1 MKGKINAFC
10 KIHGRLFEKS
20 GFLYCEAVTKAAFP
34 SACQC
39 ALGKGAGLRWRP
51 LPQAEAPTEPAG
63 EKAVRQSALTEG
75 AWPRAEGR
83 ADSCHNKTRICRVPS
98 YKQENTRF
106 RAGVALS
113 FRDLLLA
120 RCTVCRYP
128 IPFGAPWPLALG
140 VSPAVLGSRL
150 GRCFASRGVHWTP
163 ATRSALF
170 PAAKV
175 STGDPRPIIP
185 NSAFRIPN

>member
-1 MKGKINAFC
+1 MK
-10 KIHGRLFEKS
+10 
-20 GFLYCEAVTKAAFP
+20 
-34 SACQC
+34 
-39 ALGKGAGLRWRP
+39 
-51 LPQAEAPTEPAG
+51 
-63 EKAVRQSALTEG
+63 
-75 AWPRAEGR
+75 GR

-128 IPFGAPWPLALG
+128 IPFGAPRPFSLG

-163 ATRSALF
+163 ATRSLLLSLRLRGRHRR
-170 PAAKV
+170 PATLGPAQKKLPQKAEAFFCAYTTSLTATTQV
-175 STGDPRPIIP
+175 ATTVPSSLDAVITQLPRSFAVIRPLELTDAILEL
-185 NSAFRIPN
+185 SLVQTMVG